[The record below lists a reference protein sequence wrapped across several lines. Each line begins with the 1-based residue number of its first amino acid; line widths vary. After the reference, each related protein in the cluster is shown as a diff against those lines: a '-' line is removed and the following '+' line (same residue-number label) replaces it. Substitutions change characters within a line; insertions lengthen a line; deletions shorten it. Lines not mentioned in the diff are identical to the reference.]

1 MLRMATADGAVVT
14 TVDELK
20 QYLGKETRV
29 GDWHVV
35 TQEEI
40 NAFADAT
47 GDHQWIH
54 IDPERAK
61 NGPFGGT
68 IAHGFWTLSAAPFIL
83 RGGNGG
89 EGITVRLPS
98 RMGINYGLNR
108 VRFISPVHIGK
119 RIRGRAKLISVD
131 EVQPNVI
138 QQVNEITVEIEG
150 ESRPAMVAESLTRS
164 YLDTKA

>member
-1 MLRMATADGAVVT
+1 MPRMATADGAVVT

-20 QYLGKETRV
+20 QYIGKETRV

-35 TQEEI
+35 TQQEI

-54 IDPERAK
+54 VDLERAR

-83 RGGNGG
+83 RGG

-119 RIRGRAKLISVD
+119 RIRARAKLISVD

-138 QQVNEITVEIEG
+138 QQVSEITVEIEG
-150 ESRPAMVAESLTRS
+150 QSKPAMVAESVMRS